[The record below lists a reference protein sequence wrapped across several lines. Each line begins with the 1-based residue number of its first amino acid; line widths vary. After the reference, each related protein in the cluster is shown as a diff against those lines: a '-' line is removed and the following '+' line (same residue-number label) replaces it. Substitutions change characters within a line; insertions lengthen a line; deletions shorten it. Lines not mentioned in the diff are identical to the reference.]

1 VLGSPRPRRARQAK
15 PPGATPTPTLEERI
29 KGPRRATGPKTVRA
43 CGRLAWQRQ
52 HEVAAQRREGRASD
66 AYAAAAGRHS
76 AQVRHRH
83 RPLHRPQR
91 LHKVPPDPGEPPCR
105 VTVDDARS
113 PGQSDCLIPP
123 GPLASL
129 RTQPARPSARARL
142 CGAASS
148 APLPAVTRSN
158 PVPACD
164 SGSSL
169 HTHGRLGA
177 WALVLWAICGGGAL
191 SRTLP
196 GTVGVGAGVRG
207 DAGSGRALHHPRA
220 GTRPAL
226 DAPAHA
232 HARSD
237 RFPVGRSREP
247 P

>member
-1 VLGSPRPRRARQAK
+1 MRLNTSICRRSRRGGRYRVLGSPRPRRARQAK

-29 KGPRRATGPKTVRA
+29 TEPRRATGPKTVRA

-66 AYAAAAGRHS
+66 AYAAAAGGLS

-129 RTQPARPSARARL
+129 RTQPARPPTRARL

-169 HTHGRLGA
+169 HTHGRLGLGA
-177 WALVLWAICGGGAL
+177 VGHTRRRRAEPDIAGDRGCGG
-191 SRTLP
+191 R
-196 GTVGVGAGVRG
+196 GT
-207 DAGSGRALHHPRA
+207 GRCWFGTCPAPSSSWYPARA
-220 GTRPAL
+220 
-226 DAPAHA
+226 
-232 HARSD
+232 
-237 RFPVGRSREP
+237 
-247 P
+247 